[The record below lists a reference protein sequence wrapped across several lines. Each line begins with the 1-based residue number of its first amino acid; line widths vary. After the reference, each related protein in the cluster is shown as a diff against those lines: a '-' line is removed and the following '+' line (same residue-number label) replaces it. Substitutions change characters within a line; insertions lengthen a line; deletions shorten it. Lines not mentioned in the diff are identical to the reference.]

1 MHTPR
6 KTVSQNMDATS
17 IQEPQEKP
25 AGAAYPSAGLQGKRL
40 VSLDAFRGIT
50 IAAMILVNNPG
61 TWAAVYPPLLHAEWH
76 GWTPTDLIFPFF
88 LFIVG
93 VAVAFA
99 YQKRLARGVDKGPLV
114 RKAVRRTLILFGLGL
129 LLAAYPFFTF
139 APEFGLRDF
148 SVLRIPGVLQRIA
161 VCYFAVTILFLYTK
175 PRVEYVTAGII
186 LFGYWA
192 AMTLMPVP
200 GYGVGI
206 LDEPA
211 GTFAGYLDRI
221 IFGDHLWSQ
230 ANREWDPEGFLSTF
244 PAIVTTLIGVWT
256 GRLLLSDRAPLEK
269 TVRMLVWGLAA
280 LTAGYVWSWF
290 FPINKALWTSPY
302 VLLTGGL
309 GMCGLAVCYWIA
321 DVRGNTRWTK
331 PFVEYGVNAITVYV
345 LSGLIVT
352 TMLTIRIPTG
362 PGSSTS
368 LQAWIFRNVFM
379 PLGPDKLGSLLY
391 ALTFVAGM
399 YLIARWMYKRNIIV
413 KV

>member
-1 MHTPR
+1 MATTSLPEA
-6 KTVSQNMDATS
+6 KAPSQ
-17 IQEPQEKP
+17 I
-25 AGAAYPSAGLQGKRL
+25 YPSPGLHQQRL

-61 TWAAVYPPLLHAEWH
+61 TWAAVYPPLRHAAWH

-99 YQKRLARGVDKGPLV
+99 YQKRLARGVPKGPLV

-139 APEFGLRDF
+139 SPEFGLRDF
-148 SVLRIPGVLQRIA
+148 SVLRVPGVLQRIA
-161 VCYFAVTILFLYTK
+161 VCYFVVTLLFLYTR
-175 PRVEYVTAGII
+175 PRVEYILAGVI

-192 AMTLMPVP
+192 AMTLIPVP
-200 GYGVGI
+200 GYGAGV

-211 GTFAGYLDRI
+211 GTLAGYLDRVV
-221 IFGDHLWSQ
+221 FGDHLWSQ

-256 GRLLLSDRAPLEK
+256 GRLLLTDRPGLEK
-269 TVRMLVWGLAA
+269 IVRMFVCGLAA
-280 LTAGYVWSWF
+280 VAAGYVWSWF

-321 DVRGNTRWTK
+321 DVRGRKKWAK

-345 LSGLIVT
+345 LSGLLVQTI
-352 TMLTIRIPTG
+352 LTIRVPG
-362 PGSSTS
+362 ADGSSTS
-368 LQAWIFRNVFM
+368 VQGWIFQNIFQ
-379 PLGPDKLGSLLY
+379 PIGPDAFGSFLY
-391 ALTFVAGM
+391 ALTWVAAM
-399 YLIARWMYKRNIIV
+399 YLIAHVMFKRNIIV

>member
-1 MHTPR
+1 MAITSLPEAEAS
-6 KTVSQNMDATS
+6 SQ
-17 IQEPQEKP
+17 I
-25 AGAAYPSAGLQGKRL
+25 YPSPALHQQRL

-61 TWAAVYPPLLHAEWH
+61 TWAAVYPPLLHAAWH

-99 YQKRLARGVDKGPLV
+99 YQKRLARGVAKGPLV
-114 RKAVRRTLILFGLGL
+114 RKAARRTLILFGLGL

-139 APEFGLRDF
+139 SPEFGLRDF

-161 VCYFAVTILFLYTK
+161 VCYFVVTLLFLYTR
-175 PRVEYVTAGII
+175 PRVEYIVAGVI

-192 AMTLMPVP
+192 AMTLITVP
-200 GYGVGI
+200 GYGAGI

-211 GTFAGYLDRI
+211 GTLAGYLDRVV
-221 IFGDHLWSQ
+221 FGEHLWSQ

-256 GRLLLSDRAPLEK
+256 GRLLLTDRPALEK

-280 LTAGYVWSWF
+280 LTAGYVWNWF

-321 DVRGNTRWTK
+321 DVRGRKKWAK

-345 LSGLIVT
+345 LSGLLVQTI
-352 TMLTIRIPTG
+352 LTIQVPG
-362 PGSSTS
+362 GDGSSTS
-368 LQAWIFRNVFM
+368 VQSWIFQNIFQ
-379 PLGPDKLGSLLY
+379 PIGPDAFGSFLY
-391 ALTFVAGM
+391 ALTWVAAM
-399 YLIARWMYKRNIIV
+399 YLIAHVMYRRNIIV

>member
-1 MHTPR
+1 MAT
-6 KTVSQNMDATS
+6 TSVSA
-17 IQEPQEKP
+17 P
-25 AGAAYPSAGLQGKRL
+25 AAQPLIYPSSTVQKQRL

-50 IAAMILVNNPG
+50 IAAMIMVNNPG
-61 TWAAVYPPLLHAEWH
+61 TWAAVYPPLLHATWH

-99 YQKRLARGVDKGPLV
+99 YQKRLEQGVDKGPLV

-129 LLAAYPFFTF
+129 LLAAYPFFNFT
-139 APEFGLRDF
+139 PEFGLIDL

-161 VCYFAVTILFLYTK
+161 VCYLVVTLLYLFASPRTEYILAAVF
-175 PRVEYVTAGII
+175 

-192 AMTLMPVP
+192 AMTLIPVP
-200 GYGVGI
+200 GYGAGA
-206 LDEPA
+206 LDQPVS
-211 GTFAGYLDRI
+211 TLAGYLDRI

-256 GRLLLSDRAPLEK
+256 GRLLLSDKAPLEK

-280 LTAGYVWSWF
+280 LTAGYVWNWF
-290 FPINKALWTSPY
+290 FPINKMIWTSSY

-309 GMCGLAVCYWIA
+309 AMCGLGVCYWVA
-321 DVRGNTRWTK
+321 DVRGASRWAK

-345 LSGLIVT
+345 LSGLLVQT
-352 TMLTIRIPTG
+352 LFTIRIPNGEGTG
-362 PGSSTS
+362 MS
-368 LQAWIFRNVFM
+368 LQGWIFQNIYQ
-379 PLGPDKLGSLLY
+379 PIGPDEFGSLLY
-391 ALTFVAGM
+391 ALTWVAGM
-399 YLIARWMYKRNIIV
+399 YLIAHVMFKRRIIV